1 MQKNA
6 DKDTL
11 NPIKKSDPFSS
22 FELSARTCLYPRF
35 GNSRVRKSAAKE
47 FKGVK
52 TSMKSEDVLDIYK
65 KTGALLT
72 GHFLLSSGLHS
83 KQYLQSA
90 LVLQHPDIA
99 TRLCAALAEH
109 FKNSRVGVVIA
120 PALGGVFV
128 SHETARALGVRAL
141 FAERV
146 NGELTLRR
154 GFTIKPGER
163 VLVVEDVI
171 TTGKSTKETIE
182 VVKKAGGTVIAA
194 ASLIDRSG
202 GAADLGVPYKSLVTL
217 TVPAYTAEN
226 CPLCKAGSMPIKPGS
241 RGLK

>member
-1 MQKNA
+1 M
-6 DKDTL
+6 
-11 NPIKKSDPFSS
+11 
-22 FELSARTCLYPRF
+22 
-35 GNSRVRKSAAKE
+35 
-47 FKGVK
+47 
-52 TSMKSEDVLDIYK
+52 TSEQVLDIYT

-83 KQYLQSA
+83 EQYLQSA
-90 LVLQHPDIA
+90 LVLQQPEIA
-99 TRLCAALAEH
+99 TRLCAALAEPFRH
-109 FKNSRVGVVIA
+109 SRIDAVIA

-128 SHETARALGVRAL
+128 SHETARALGVRGL

-154 GFTIKPGER
+154 GFMIKPGER

-182 VVKKAGGTVIAA
+182 VVRKSGGEVVAA

-202 GAADLGVPYKSLVTL
+202 GKAELGVPYQSLVTL
-217 TVPAYTAEN
+217 NVPTYAPEA
-226 CPLCKAGSMPIKPGS
+226 CPLCKAGGTPVKPGS

>member
-1 MQKNA
+1 MTQ
-6 DKDTL
+6 D
-11 NPIKKSDPFSS
+11 
-22 FELSARTCLYPRF
+22 E
-35 GNSRVRKSAAKE
+35 
-47 FKGVK
+47 
-52 TSMKSEDVLDIYK
+52 VLGIYK
-65 KTGALLT
+65 RTGALLT

-83 KQYLQSA
+83 EQYLQSA
-90 LVLQHPDIA
+90 LVLQLPDIA
-99 TRLCAALAEH
+99 TKLCAGLAGH
-109 FKNSRVGVVIA
+109 FKDKKIEAVIA

-182 VVKKAGGTVIAA
+182 VVKKAGGVVVAA
-194 ASLIDRSG
+194 GSLVDRSG
-202 GAADLGVPYKSLVTL
+202 GKAELGVPYKSLVTL
-217 TVPAYTAEN
+217 NVPAYTPEA
-226 CPLCKAGSMPIKPGS
+226 CPLCKAGSAPVKPGS

>member
-1 MQKNA
+1 M
-6 DKDTL
+6 
-11 NPIKKSDPFSS
+11 
-22 FELSARTCLYPRF
+22 
-35 GNSRVRKSAAKE
+35 
-47 FKGVK
+47 
-52 TSMKSEDVLDIYK
+52 TSEEVLDIYR

-83 KQYLQSA
+83 EQYLQSA
-90 LVLQHPDIA
+90 LVLQQPDIA

-109 FKNSRVGVVIA
+109 FRKLNIEVVIA

-154 GFTIKPGER
+154 GFALKQGER

-171 TTGKSTKETIE
+171 TTGKSTRETIE
-182 VVKKAGGTVIAA
+182 VVNKAGGKAVAA
-194 ASLIDRSG
+194 GSLIDRSG
-202 GAADLGVPYKSLVTL
+202 GKAELGVPYTSLVTL
-217 TVPAYTAEN
+217 NVPTYAADA
-226 CPLCKAGSMPIKPGS
+226 CPLCKAGGTPIKPGS
-241 RGLK
+241 RGLR

>member
-1 MQKNA
+1 M
-6 DKDTL
+6 
-11 NPIKKSDPFSS
+11 
-22 FELSARTCLYPRF
+22 
-35 GNSRVRKSAAKE
+35 
-47 FKGVK
+47 
-52 TSMKSEDVLDIYK
+52 TSEQVLDIYR

-83 KQYLQSA
+83 EQYLQSA
-90 LVLQHPDIA
+90 LVLQEPDIA
-99 TRLCAALAEH
+99 TRLCAALAAH
-109 FKNSRVGVVIA
+109 FKDERIEAVIA

-163 VLVVEDVI
+163 LLVVEDVI

-182 VVKKAGGTVIAA
+182 VVRRAGGVAA
-194 ASLIDRSG
+194 AAGSLVDRSG
-202 GAADLGVPYKSLVTL
+202 GRADIGVPYKSLVTL
-217 TVPAYTAEN
+217 NVPTYEPDA
-226 CPLCKAGSMPIKPGS
+226 CPLCKAGSAPVKPGS

>member
-1 MQKNA
+1 M
-6 DKDTL
+6 
-11 NPIKKSDPFSS
+11 
-22 FELSARTCLYPRF
+22 
-35 GNSRVRKSAAKE
+35 
-47 FKGVK
+47 
-52 TSMKSEDVLDIYK
+52 TSEQVLDIYT

-83 KQYLQSA
+83 EQYLQSA
-90 LVLQHPDIA
+90 LVLQQPEIA
-99 TRLCAALAEH
+99 TMLCAALAEPFRH
-109 FKNSRVGVVIA
+109 SRIDAVIA

-128 SHETARALGVRAL
+128 SHETARALGVRGL

-154 GFTIKPGER
+154 GFMIKPGER

-182 VVKKAGGTVIAA
+182 VVRKSGGEVVAA

-202 GAADLGVPYKSLVTL
+202 GKAELGVPYQSLVTL
-217 TVPAYTAEN
+217 NVPTYAPEA
-226 CPLCKAGSMPIKPGS
+226 CPLCKAGGTPVKPGS

>member
-1 MQKNA
+1 M
-6 DKDTL
+6 
-11 NPIKKSDPFSS
+11 
-22 FELSARTCLYPRF
+22 
-35 GNSRVRKSAAKE
+35 
-47 FKGVK
+47 
-52 TSMKSEDVLDIYK
+52 TSEQVLDIYT

-83 KQYLQSA
+83 EQYLQSA
-90 LVLQHPDIA
+90 LVLQQPEIA
-99 TRLCAALAEH
+99 TRLCAALAEPFRH
-109 FKNSRVGVVIA
+109 SRIDAVIA

-154 GFTIKPGER
+154 GFIIRPGER
-163 VLVVEDVI
+163 LLVVEDVI

-182 VVKKAGGTVIAA
+182 VVRKSGGEVVAA

-202 GAADLGVPYKSLVTL
+202 GKAELGVPYQSLVTL
-217 TVPAYTAEN
+217 NVPTYAPEA
-226 CPLCKAGSMPIKPGS
+226 CPLCKAGGTPVKPGS

>member
-1 MQKNA
+1 M
-6 DKDTL
+6 
-11 NPIKKSDPFSS
+11 
-22 FELSARTCLYPRF
+22 
-35 GNSRVRKSAAKE
+35 
-47 FKGVK
+47 
-52 TSMKSEDVLDIYK
+52 TSEQILDIYK

-83 KQYLQSA
+83 EQYLQSA
-90 LVLQHPDIA
+90 LVLQQPDIA
-99 TRLCAALAEH
+99 TKLCSVLADH
-109 FKNSRVGVVIA
+109 FKNCTIEVVIA

-128 SHETARALGVRAL
+128 SHETARALGVRAI

-182 VVKKAGGTVIAA
+182 VVKNAGGVVIAA

-202 GAADLGVPYKSLVTL
+202 GKADIGVPYRSLVTL
-217 TVPAYTAEN
+217 TVPAYVPEA
-226 CPLCKAGSMPIKPGS
+226 CPMCKGGSTPIKPGS

>member
-1 MQKNA
+1 MTSEQV
-6 DKDTL
+6 L
-11 NPIKKSDPFSS
+11 N
-22 FELSARTCLYPRF
+22 
-35 GNSRVRKSAAKE
+35 
-47 FKGVK
+47 
-52 TSMKSEDVLDIYK
+52 IYK
-65 KTGALLT
+65 NTGALLT

-83 KQYLQSA
+83 EQYLQSA
-90 LVLQHPDIA
+90 LVLQQPDLA
-99 TRLCAALAEH
+99 TRLCAALAER
-109 FKNSRVGVVIA
+109 FKNENIEVVIA

-154 GFTIKPGER
+154 GFSIKKGER

-182 VVKKAGGTVIAA
+182 VVRKAGGVVVAA
-194 ASLIDRSG
+194 GALVDRSG
-202 GAADLGVPYKSLVTL
+202 GKADLGVPYSSLVTL
-217 TVPAYTAEN
+217 NVPTYTAEA
-226 CPLCKAGSMPIKPGS
+226 CPLCKAGGAPTKPGS

>member
-1 MQKNA
+1 MTQ
-6 DKDTL
+6 D
-11 NPIKKSDPFSS
+11 
-22 FELSARTCLYPRF
+22 E
-35 GNSRVRKSAAKE
+35 
-47 FKGVK
+47 
-52 TSMKSEDVLDIYK
+52 VLDIYQ

-83 KQYLQSA
+83 ERYLQSA
-90 LVLQHPDIA
+90 LVLQQPDIA

-109 FKNSRVGVVIA
+109 FRNSNIEAVIA

-146 NGELTLRR
+146 NGTLTLRR

-163 VLVVEDVI
+163 LLVVEDVI
-171 TTGKSTKETIE
+171 TTGKSTRETIE
-182 VVKKAGGTVIAA
+182 VVTQAGGIVVAA
-194 ASLIDRSG
+194 ASLVDRSG
-202 GAADLGVPYKSLVTL
+202 GKAELGVPYKALVTL
-217 TVPAYTAEN
+217 EVPSFTAAE
-226 CPLCKAGSMPIKPGS
+226 CPLCKAGSAPVKPGS

>member
-1 MQKNA
+1 M
-6 DKDTL
+6 
-11 NPIKKSDPFSS
+11 
-22 FELSARTCLYPRF
+22 
-35 GNSRVRKSAAKE
+35 
-47 FKGVK
+47 
-52 TSMKSEDVLDIYK
+52 TSEQVLETYR

-83 KQYLQSA
+83 EQYLQSA
-90 LVLQHPDIA
+90 LVLQQPDIA
-99 TRLCAALAEH
+99 TKLCAALAEH
-109 FKNSRVGVVIA
+109 FRDEQIEVVIA

-171 TTGKSTKETIE
+171 TTGKSTRETIS
-182 VVKKAGGTVIAA
+182 VVKKAGGVVVAA
-194 ASLIDRSG
+194 GSLVDRSG
-202 GAADLGVPYKSLVTL
+202 GKADIGVPYRSLVTL
-217 TVPAYTAEN
+217 DVPTYTPES
-226 CPLCKAGSMPIKPGS
+226 CPLCKAGSAPVKPGS

>member
-1 MQKNA
+1 M
-6 DKDTL
+6 
-11 NPIKKSDPFSS
+11 
-22 FELSARTCLYPRF
+22 
-35 GNSRVRKSAAKE
+35 
-47 FKGVK
+47 
-52 TSMKSEDVLDIYK
+52 TSEQVLDIYK

-83 KQYLQSA
+83 EQYLQSA
-90 LVLQHPDIA
+90 LVLQQPDIA
-99 TRLCAALAEH
+99 SKLCAALAEH
-109 FKNSRVGVVIA
+109 FRDSNIEAVIA

-154 GFTIKPGER
+154 GFTIRPDER

-182 VVKKAGGTVIAA
+182 VVKKSGGTVVAA
-194 ASLIDRSG
+194 GSLVDRSG
-202 GAADLGVPYKSLVTL
+202 GKADLGVPYTALVTL
-217 TVPAYTAEN
+217 HVPVYPPES
-226 CPLCKAGSMPIKPGS
+226 CPLCKAGSKPIKPGS
-241 RGLK
+241 RGSL

>member
-1 MQKNA
+1 M
-6 DKDTL
+6 
-11 NPIKKSDPFSS
+11 
-22 FELSARTCLYPRF
+22 
-35 GNSRVRKSAAKE
+35 
-47 FKGVK
+47 
-52 TSMKSEDVLDIYK
+52 TSEQVLEIYK

-83 KQYLQSA
+83 EQYLQSA
-90 LVLQHPDIA
+90 LVLQQPDVA
-99 TRLCAALAEH
+99 TKLCAALAEQ
-109 FKNSRVGVVIA
+109 FKDARIEVVIA

-171 TTGKSTKETIE
+171 TTGKSTKETIK
-182 VVKKAGGTVIAA
+182 VVQRAGGAVVAA
-194 ASLIDRSG
+194 ASLVDRSG
-202 GAADLGVPYKSLVTL
+202 GTADIGVPYKSLVTL
-217 TVPAYTAEN
+217 NVPTYTPES
-226 CPLCKAGSMPIKPGS
+226 CPLCKAGSAPVKPGS

>member
-1 MQKNA
+1 M
-6 DKDTL
+6 
-11 NPIKKSDPFSS
+11 
-22 FELSARTCLYPRF
+22 
-35 GNSRVRKSAAKE
+35 
-47 FKGVK
+47 
-52 TSMKSEDVLDIYK
+52 TSEQVLDIYR

-83 KQYLQSA
+83 EQYLQSA
-90 LVLQHPDIA
+90 LVLQQPDTA
-99 TRLCAALAEH
+99 TRLCAALADH
-109 FKNSRVGVVIA
+109 FRDQGIEVVIA

-154 GFTIKPGER
+154 GFSIRPGER

-171 TTGKSTKETIE
+171 TTGKSTRETIS
-182 VVKKAGGTVIAA
+182 VVKKAGGVAVAA
-194 ASLIDRSG
+194 GSLVDRSG
-202 GAADLGVPYKSLVTL
+202 GKADLGVPYRSLVTL
-217 TVPAYTAEN
+217 EVPTYAPES
-226 CPLCKAGSMPIKPGS
+226 CPLCKAGSTPVKPGS